1 MKAILLGIIQ
11 GLSEFLPIS
20 SSGHL
25 VLAEEILHF
34 KEGGLAFEVFVHFGT
49 LLAVFWV
56 FRKDFIRMITA
67 LPFIFHLRK
76 GKLDTERRDYAW
88 LAIFIFVGSIPAAVI
103 GILWEDTIEQLFESH
118 VLVLFMLFV
127 TGLIMLSSRFVKE
140 RKENMNVKEAFLI
153 GIAQAF
159 AIIPGISR
167 SGSTIVSGLWMGI
180 NRDRVARFSF
190 LLSSPV
196 IIGATLLKLKHL
208 LENPPASSEIIHLS
222 AATIAATISGYF
234 AIVWLLEVIKQK
246 KLQWF
251 GLYCI
256 GVSIIGLIV
265 VNV

>member
-167 SGSTIVSGLWMGI
+167 SGSTI
-180 NRDRVARFSF
+180 